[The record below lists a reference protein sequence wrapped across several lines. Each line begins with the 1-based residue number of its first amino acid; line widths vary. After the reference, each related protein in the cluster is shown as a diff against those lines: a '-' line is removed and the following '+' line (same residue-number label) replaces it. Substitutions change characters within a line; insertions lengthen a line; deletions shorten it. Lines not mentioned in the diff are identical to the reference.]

1 MISHLLIRHPL
12 SRLLRQIRHDILIE
26 ALQIRNEPQ
35 MAHLYLCHILYWGDD
50 DNIDT
55 FAHPIHCTNKSC
67 ISVAIRVLW
76 INFDSNITG
85 DWKSRNEGTT
95 HVIFEFLIQ
104 IQNENQSLIDYYCC
118 YSNCMDFLCLTFIP
132 RSWSI
137 SLDQRKIV
145 FKSVNASI

>member
-55 FAHPIHCTNKSC
+55 FAHHIHCTNKVAFLSPSVSC
-67 ISVAIRVLW
+67 ELILILTYNRRLEIKKWRNHPRDIWIFNSNSERKPVSNRLLLLLFKLYGLSMPNLHTPIL
-76 INFDSNITG
+76 INFI
-85 DWKSRNEGTT
+85 
-95 HVIFEFLIQ
+95 
-104 IQNENQSLIDYYCC
+104 
-118 YSNCMDFLCLTFIP
+118 
-132 RSWSI
+132 RSAK
-137 SLDQRKIV
+137 DCV
-145 FKSVNASI
+145 